1 MVLRGDDL
9 NILSSIGLS
18 EHVARS
24 AKCRM
29 GEGVPGWVASS
40 GEPILVRD
48 VYSDPRFSSSPH
60 PAHTSRSVLAVPI
73 RDGGKVVGVL
83 NANNK
88 DAKSS
93 MNDDDLTLLCCLS
106 DMLMLTWSRAASLS
120 ENKRV
125 ARETLTALKAVVDH
139 TRRHKTKLSD
149 CSYFE
154 WTLAI
159 ARELDL
165 DEDEVKAIGYAATV
179 HDVGMRLLGEKA
191 IERTGELSDRELN
204 YLREHPAEGARL
216 VMPLEYEEKVGEIIL
231 GHHERFD
238 GTGYPNRLKGEQIPI
253 GARILAV
260 MDAFEAMT
268 VGRPYREN
276 LSLKEATRE
285 LRSCSGTQFDPKVVD
300 VVLNILQVQRLVAS
314 VEESGRRDN
323 EETPPPVE
331 EVLAQEES
339 K

>member
-1 MVLRGDDL
+1 
-9 NILSSIGLS
+9 
-18 EHVARS
+18 
-24 AKCRM
+24 
-29 GEGVPGWVASS
+29 
-40 GEPILVRD
+40 
-48 VYSDPRFSSSPH
+48 
-60 PAHTSRSVLAVPI
+60 
-73 RDGGKVVGVL
+73 
-83 NANNK
+83 
-88 DAKSS
+88 
-93 MNDDDLTLLCCLS
+93 
-106 DMLMLTWSRAASLS
+106 MLMLTWSRAASLS

-191 IERTGELSDRELN
+191 TEGAGELSDRELN

-238 GTGYPNRLKGEQIPI
+238 GAGYPNRLEGEQIPI

-276 LSLKEATRE
+276 LSLDEATRE

-331 EVLAQEES
+331 EVLAHEES